1 MPATLLELSAVS
13 RSEGPLMPAALLE
26 LSDVSRTYTTGGE
39 PLTVLRE
46 VSLKIHS
53 GEFVAIMG
61 ASGSGKSTLMNIIGC
76 LDKPSSGIYSIRS
89 INVDT
94 LDGDQLA
101 ALRRDTFG
109 FIFQRYNLMSDLN
122 AVENAE
128 VPAVYRGMAKAKR
141 AEHAS
146 GLLQELGL
154 GDRLEHFPGQLS
166 GGQQQRV
173 SIARA
178 LMNGGPVILADEPTG
193 ALDSQGGK
201 EVMAILVRLHGE
213 GHTIIVVTHDSDI
226 AAYAHRII
234 RIADGRI
241 TSDEQQQH
249 GEADIQAKAG
259 GPEVNAKAGSAVL
272 GESLKMAFRSLVHN
286 RMRTLLTMLGIII
299 GVASVVALMAIG
311 NGAKQDV
318 LDRIQAMGTDL
329 LTVRRGAPAARASSY
344 MVTSFLPEDLPSMGA
359 LPGVTAANP
368 ETDMSALLR
377 FGDQDLTVTAFGT
390 GESFPAVHDWPLQS
404 GVFFSAEHVM
414 RYSQV
419 VVLGQT
425 VVKNLFPRGADPLG
439 QYVLIGSSPFLVIG
453 VLSGKGLN
461 TRGDDMDDSVWLPYT
476 TAGARIFG
484 QRFFSDFVI
493 RVAPG
498 ADMTMVQSEL
508 SALLMKR
515 HGKEDF
521 DIRNMADTIATANA
535 TQNTLTSL
543 LVAIAVI
550 SLVVGG
556 IGVMNIMLV
565 SVTERTREIG
575 IRMAIGARGFDVL
588 FQFLTE
594 AVMVCF
600 IGGLIGVFV
609 GIGGGLATS
618 AIAGW
623 RVIFT
628 VIPIVIAFACAFLTG
643 IVFGY
648 LPARKAAQLDPIDA
662 LARD

>member
-1 MPATLLELSAVS
+1 M
-13 RSEGPLMPAALLE
+13 SEPALLE
-26 LSDVSRTYTTGGE
+26 LKGVGRTYTSGGT
-39 PLTVLRE
+39 PLTVLTDVNLAIR
-46 VSLKIHS
+46 S

-61 ASGSGKSTLMNIIGC
+61 ASGSGKSTLMNIVGC
-76 LDKPSSGIYSIRS
+76 LDKPSSGAYSVRG
-89 INVDT
+89 VDVAS
-94 LDGDQLA
+94 LGGDALA

-128 VPAVYRGMAKAKR
+128 VPAVYRGLAKPERQAHATELLR
-141 AEHAS
+141 A
-146 GLLQELGL
+146 LGL
-154 GDRLEHFPGQLS
+154 DDRLRHFPSQLS

-201 EVMAILVRLHGE
+201 EVMAILEKLHGE
-213 GHTIIVVTHDSDI
+213 GHTIILVTHDSDI
-226 AAYAHRII
+226 AACARRIV

-241 TSDEQQQH
+241 TSDLEQGTPEGQ
-249 GEADIQAKAG
+249 GAPDRGGGKEA
-259 GPEVNAKAGSAVL
+259 GPDGSAVL
-272 GESLKMAFRSLVHN
+272 GEALRMALRSLAHN
-286 RMRTLLTMLGIII
+286 RLRTALTMLGIII

-318 LDRIQAMGTDL
+318 IERIQAMGTDL
-329 LTVRRGAPAARASSY
+329 LTVMRGPPNVRASSAS
-344 MVTSFLPEDLPSMGA
+344 VTSFLPEDLPFVA
-359 LPGVTAANP
+359 HVPGVAMAVP
-368 ETDMSALLR
+368 ETNLSSLLR
-377 FGDQDLTVTAFGT
+377 FGDEDLTVTVVGT
-390 GESFPAVHDWPLQS
+390 GEDFPSVHDWPPQA
-404 GVFFSAEHVM
+404 GVFFSAEHVR
-414 RYSQV
+414 RYAQV
-419 VVLGQT
+419 VTLGQT
-425 VVKNLFPRGADPLG
+425 VAKVLFPEGTDPLG
-439 QYVLIGSSPFLVIG
+439 QYVLIGNAPFLVIG
-453 VLSGKGLN
+453 VLSSKGL
-461 TRGDDMDDSVWLPYT
+461 TPRGDDMDNAVWLPYT
-476 TAGARIFG
+476 TAGARVFG
-484 QRFFSDFVI
+484 QRFFNNFVV
-493 RVAPG
+493 RVQPG
-498 ADMTMVQSEL
+498 ADMSAVQTEL
-508 SALLMKR
+508 HSLLVKR
-515 HGKEDF
+515 HRKEDF
-521 DIRNMADTIATANA
+521 NIRNMADTIATANA
-535 TQNTLTSL
+535 TQDTLTYL
-543 LVAIAVI
+543 LAAIAVI

-600 IGGLIGVFV
+600 IGGLVGVAV
-609 GIGGGLATS
+609 GIGGGLSTS

-628 VIPIVIAFACAFLTG
+628 AAPIVIAFGCAFLTG

-648 LPARKAAQLDPIDA
+648 LPARKAARLDPIEA

>member
-1 MPATLLELSAVS
+1 MPTPLLELKT
-13 RSEGPLMPAALLE
+13 
-26 LSDVSRTYTTGGE
+26 VSRTYTSGGE
-39 PLTVLRE
+39 PLTVLKE
-46 VSLKIHS
+46 VTLIIQN

-76 LDKPSSGIYSIRS
+76 LDKPSSGSYRIRGIEVAS
-89 INVDT
+89 LN
-94 LDGDQLA
+94 GDALA

-109 FIFQRYNLMSDLN
+109 FIFQRYNLMSDLS
-122 AVENAE
+122 AIENAE
-128 VPAVYRGMAKAKR
+128 VPAVYCGMAKTKR
-141 AEHAS
+141 EVHAVD
-146 GLLQELGL
+146 LLRELGL
-154 GDRLEHFPGQLS
+154 GDRLQHHPNQLS

-201 EVMAILVRLHGE
+201 EVMAILEKLHGQ
-213 GHTIIVVTHDSDI
+213 GHTIILVTHDSDI
-226 AAYAHRII
+226 AAYAHRLV

-241 TSDEQQQH
+241 TSDEQQKGTASNQVMTN
-249 GEADIQAKAG
+249 GIGTDANPD
-259 GPEVNAKAGSAVL
+259 VAVL
-272 GESLKMAFRSLVHN
+272 GESLKMALRSLLHN
-286 RMRTLLTMLGIII
+286 RMRTVLTMLGIII

-318 LDRIQAMGTDL
+318 LERIQAMGTDL
-329 LTVRRGAPAARASSY
+329 LTIMRGPPAVRASAVT
-344 MVTSFLPEDLPSMGA
+344 VTSFLPEDLPSMVSV
-359 LPGVTAANP
+359 PGVDMVVP
-368 ETDMSALLR
+368 ETALSSLLR
-377 FGDQDLTVTAFGT
+377 FGDQDLMVAVVGT
-390 GESFPAVHDWPLQS
+390 GEDFPKVHDWPPQS

-414 RYSQV
+414 RYAQV

-425 VVKNLFPRGADPLG
+425 VAKNLFSNETNPLG
-439 QYVLIGSSPFLVIG
+439 QYVLIGSAPFLVIG
-453 VLSGKGLN
+453 ILSSKGL
-461 TRGDDMDDSVWLPYT
+461 TPRGDDMDNSVWLPFT
-476 TAGARIFG
+476 TAGARVFG
-484 QRFFSDFVI
+484 QRFFNNMVV
-493 RVAPG
+493 RVKPG
-498 ADMTMVQSEL
+498 ADMTAVQAGLHS
-508 SALLMKR
+508 LLMKR

-521 DIRNMADTIATANA
+521 NIRNMADTIETANE
-535 TQNTLTSL
+535 TQNTLTYL
-543 LVAIAVI
+543 LAAIAVI

-575 IRMAIGARGFDVL
+575 IRMAIGARSFDVL

-600 IGGLIGVFV
+600 IGGLLGIFV

-628 VIPIVIAFACAFLTG
+628 VAPIIIAFACASLTG
-643 IVFGY
+643 IIFGY
-648 LPARKAAQLDPIDA
+648 LPARKAAQLDPIEA
-662 LARD
+662 LARE

>member
-1 MPATLLELSAVS
+1 MSLPLLELKA
-13 RSEGPLMPAALLE
+13 
-26 LSDVSRTYTTGGE
+26 VSRTYTSGGE
-39 PLTVLRE
+39 PLTVLTG
-46 VSLKIHS
+46 VNLTIQS

-76 LDKPSSGIYSIRS
+76 LDKPSSGTYCIRG
-89 INVDT
+89 VDVAS
-94 LDGDQLA
+94 LSGDALA

-109 FIFQRYNLMSDLN
+109 FIFQRYNLMSDLS

-128 VPAVYRGMAKAKR
+128 VPAVYRGMAKTQREA
-141 AEHAS
+141 HA
-146 GLLQELGL
+146 GDLLRELGL
-154 GDRLEHFPGQLS
+154 GPRLQHHPNQLS

-201 EVMAILVRLHGE
+201 EVMAILEKLHGQ

-226 AAYAHRII
+226 AAYAHRIV

-241 TSDEQQQH
+241 TSDEQQQK
-249 GEADIQAKAG
+249 GEAGDQAQIGETTKD
-259 GPEVNAKAGSAVL
+259 AKPGVAVL
-272 GESLKMAFRSLVHN
+272 GEALKMALRSLLGN
-286 RMRTLLTMLGIII
+286 RMRTALTMLGIII

-318 LDRIQAMGTDL
+318 LERIQAMGTDL
-329 LTVRRGAPAARASSY
+329 LTIMRGPPAVRASAVA
-344 MVTSFLPEDLPSMGA
+344 VTSFLPEDLPSIGSV
-359 LPGVTAANP
+359 PGVAMAIP
-368 ETDMSALLR
+368 ETNLSSLLR
-377 FGDQDLTVTAFGT
+377 FGSQDLMVTAVGT
-390 GESFPAVHDWPLQS
+390 GEDFPQVHDWPPQS
-404 GVFFSAEHVM
+404 GVFFSAEHVK
-414 RYSQV
+414 RYAQV
-419 VVLGQT
+419 VTLGQT
-425 VVKNLFPRGADPLG
+425 VVKNLFPIDTNPLG
-439 QYVLIGSSPFLVIG
+439 QYVLIGSAPFLVIG
-453 VLSGKGLN
+453 VMSSKGLDP
-461 TRGDDMDDSVWLPYT
+461 RGNDMDNSVWLPYT

-484 QRFFSDFVI
+484 QRFFNNIVV
-493 RVAPG
+493 RVKPE
-498 ADMTMVQSEL
+498 ADMGVVQAGL
-508 SALLMKR
+508 HTLLIKR

-521 DIRNMADTIATANA
+521 NIRNMADTIATANE
-535 TQNTLTSL
+535 TQNTLTYL
-543 LVAIAVI
+543 LAAIAVI
-550 SLVVGG
+550 SLIVGG

-575 IRMAIGARGFDVL
+575 IRMAIGARSFDVL

-600 IGGLIGVFV
+600 IGGLAGVVV
-609 GIGGGLATS
+609 GIGGGLSTS

-628 VIPIVIAFACAFLTG
+628 VAPIVIAFACAFLTG
-643 IVFGY
+643 IIFGY
-648 LPARKAAQLDPIDA
+648 LPARKAAQLDPIEA

>member
-1 MPATLLELSAVS
+1 MRPLLELDAI
-13 RSEGPLMPAALLE
+13 
-26 LSDVSRTYTTGGE
+26 SRTYTSGAE
-39 PLTVLRE
+39 PLTVLTG
-46 VSLKIHS
+46 VSLAIQS

-76 LDKPSSGIYSIRS
+76 LDKPSTGTYRIRG
-89 INVDT
+89 VDVAS
-94 LDGDQLA
+94 LDGDALA
-101 ALRRDTFG
+101 ALRRETFG

-128 VPAVYRGMAKAKR
+128 VPAVYCGMAKSER
-141 AEHAS
+141 AAHATD
-146 GLLQELGL
+146 LLRDLGL
-154 GDRLEHFPGQLS
+154 GDRLQHHPNQLS

-201 EVMAILVRLHGE
+201 EVMAILEKLHGQ
-213 GHTIIVVTHDSDI
+213 GHTIIVVTHDTDI
-226 AAYAHRII
+226 AAYAPRIV

-241 TSDEQQQH
+241 TSDERQQKA
-249 GEADIQAKAG
+249 EASKHEQTVEPEKDANAG
-259 GPEVNAKAGSAVL
+259 VAVL
-272 GESLKMAFRSLVHN
+272 GESLKMAVRSLLHN
-286 RMRTLLTMLGIII
+286 RMRTMLTMLGIII

-329 LTVRRGAPAARASSY
+329 LTIVRGAPGARASSGI
-344 MVTSFLPEDLPSMGA
+344 VTSFLPEDLPSIRSV
-359 LPGVTAANP
+359 PGVSMAIP
-368 ETDMSALLR
+368 ETNQSSLVR
-377 FGDQDLTVTAFGT
+377 FGDQDLTVTAVGT
-390 GESFPAVHDWPLQS
+390 GEDFPQVHDWPPQS
-404 GVFFSAEHVM
+404 GVFFTADHVKS
-414 RYSQV
+414 YAQV
-419 VVLGQT
+419 VELGQT
-425 VVKNLFPRGADPLG
+425 VAKNLFPQGTNPLG
-439 QYVLIGSSPFLVIG
+439 QYILIGSSPFQVIG
-453 VLSGKGLN
+453 VLSSKGLN
-461 TRGDDMDDSVWLPYT
+461 SRGDDLDNSVWLPYS
-476 TAGARIFG
+476 TAGARVFG
-484 QRFFSDFVI
+484 QRYFNNIVV
-493 RVAPG
+493 RVSPD
-498 ADMTMVQSEL
+498 ADMSVVQAEL
-508 SALLMKR
+508 HSLLIKR

-521 DIRNMADTIATANA
+521 NIRNMADTIATASE
-535 TQNTLTSL
+535 TQNTLTYL
-543 LVAIAVI
+543 LAAIAVI
-550 SLVVGG
+550 SLIVGG

-575 IRMAIGARGFDVL
+575 IRMAIGARSFDVL

-600 IGGLIGVFV
+600 IGGLAGVAV
-609 GIGGGLATS
+609 GIGGGLSTS

-628 VIPIVIAFACAFLTG
+628 VSPIVLAFACAFLTG

-648 LPARKAAQLDPIDA
+648 LPARKAARLDPIEA

>member
-1 MPATLLELSAVS
+1 MPSPLLEMNGV
-13 RSEGPLMPAALLE
+13 G
-26 LSDVSRTYTTGGE
+26 RTYTTGGV
-39 PLTVLRE
+39 PLTVLTE
-46 VSLKIHS
+46 VSLTIQS

-76 LDKPSSGIYSIRS
+76 LDKPTTGSYSIRGIEVAS
-89 INVDT
+89 
-94 LDGDQLA
+94 LDGDALA

-109 FIFQRYNLMSDLN
+109 FIFQRYNLMSDLS

-128 VPAVYRGMAKAKR
+128 VPAVYRGMAKPLREA
-141 AEHAS
+141 HAS
-146 GLLQELGL
+146 DLLRELGM
-154 GDRLEHFPGQLS
+154 GDRLKHHPNQLS

-193 ALDSQGGK
+193 ALDSKGGK
-201 EVMAILVRLHGE
+201 EVMAILEKLNAL
-213 GHTIIVVTHDSDI
+213 GHTIILVTHDSDI
-226 AAYAHRII
+226 AAYAHRIV
-234 RIADGRI
+234 RITDGRV
-241 TSDEQQQH
+241 TSDEQQH
-249 GEADIQAKAG
+249 KGEADNKTQIG
-259 GPEVNAKAGSAVL
+259 ETGDNAKPGTAVL
-272 GESLKMAFRSLVHN
+272 GESLKMAFRSLLNN
-286 RMRTLLTMLGIII
+286 RMRTALTMLGIII

-318 LDRIQAMGTDL
+318 LERIQAMGTDL
-329 LTVRRGAPAARASSY
+329 LTIRRGPPAVHASGGI
-344 MVTSFLPEDLPSMGA
+344 VTSFLPEDLPFIDNV
-359 LPGVTAANP
+359 PGVAMAVP
-368 ETDMSALLR
+368 ETELSSLLR
-377 FGDQDLTVTAFGT
+377 FGDQDLTVTAVGT
-390 GESFPAVHDWPLQS
+390 GEDFPRVHDWPPDA

-414 RYSQV
+414 RYAQV
-419 VVLGQT
+419 VVLGRT
-425 VVKNLFPRGADPLG
+425 VVKNLFPNAVNPLG
-439 QYVLIGSSPFLVIG
+439 QYVLIGNAPFMVIG
-453 VLSGKGLN
+453 VMSSKGLSG
-461 TRGDDMDDSVWLPYT
+461 RGDDMDNSAWLPYT

-484 QRFFSDFVI
+484 QRFFNSIVV
-493 RVAPG
+493 RVKPG
-498 ADMTMVQSEL
+498 ADMSVVQDGL
-508 SALLMKR
+508 HTLLMKR
-515 HGKEDF
+515 HRKEDF
-521 DIRNMADTIATANA
+521 NIRNMADTIATANE
-535 TQNTLTSL
+535 TQNTLTYL
-543 LVAIAVI
+543 LAAIAVI

-575 IRMAIGARGFDVL
+575 IRMAIGARSFDVM

-600 IGGLIGVFV
+600 IGGLVGVFV

-628 VIPIVIAFACAFLTG
+628 VAPIVIAFMCAFLTG

-648 LPARKAAQLDPIDA
+648 LPARKAAQLDPIEA